1 MSGLSDSEIV
11 VWILLA
17 FVVILWMV
25 LYAWVCSAI
34 HADNTVSNRD
44 SSKEVCVEAM
54 HIFLAVNR
62 VHR

>member
-34 HADNTVSNRD
+34 HADNIVSNRD
-44 SSKEVCVEAM
+44 SSKEVRVEAYP
-54 HIFLAVNR
+54 VVGN
-62 VHR
+62 HRIS